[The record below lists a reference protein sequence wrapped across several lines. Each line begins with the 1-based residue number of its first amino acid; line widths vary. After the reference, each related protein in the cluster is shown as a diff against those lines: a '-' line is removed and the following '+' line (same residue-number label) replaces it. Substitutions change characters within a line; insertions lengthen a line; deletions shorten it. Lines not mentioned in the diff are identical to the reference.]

1 MTAIG
6 EVGLSGE
13 IRSVRQLE
21 LRLTEIHRLGFTHCI
36 IPRSGTTAI
45 KAPEGLQLLRARN
58 LSEAIAVA
66 L

>member
-1 MTAIG
+1 M
-6 EVGLSGE
+6 
-13 IRSVRQLE
+13 RQLE

-36 IPRSGTTAI
+36 IPRSGTAAI